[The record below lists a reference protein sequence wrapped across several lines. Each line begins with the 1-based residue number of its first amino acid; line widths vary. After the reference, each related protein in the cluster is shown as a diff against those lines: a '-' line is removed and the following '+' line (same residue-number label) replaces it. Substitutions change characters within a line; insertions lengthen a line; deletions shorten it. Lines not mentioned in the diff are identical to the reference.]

1 MKTQTTDYQGITIK
15 NKGNVKYVKSSIN
28 SLTKNNNKMNNLTI
42 NQKINLRANLI
53 PYYGRSYGNL
63 TKASIRVNKLILMGI
78 SFK

>member
-1 MKTQTTDYQGITIK
+1 
-15 NKGNVKYVKSSIN
+15 
-28 SLTKNNNKMNNLTI
+28 MNTLTI

-53 PYYGRSYGNL
+53 PYYSRSYGNS